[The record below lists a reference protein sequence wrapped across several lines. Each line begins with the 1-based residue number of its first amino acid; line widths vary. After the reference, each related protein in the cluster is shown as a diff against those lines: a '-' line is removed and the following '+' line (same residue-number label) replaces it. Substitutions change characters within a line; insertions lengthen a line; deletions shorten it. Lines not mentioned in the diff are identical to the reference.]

1 MAKHWSFSSLVAI
14 ALFVCSFGI
23 EVEAQPWTK
32 PATQMSKG
40 SPPPQDPQ
48 VQREPRPQPTY
59 PQTTQ
64 VRPEPRP
71 QPTYPQTPQVKP
83 VPQPQPTYPQT
94 TQVKP
99 VPQPQPTYPQTTQVR
114 PEPRPL
120 PTYPLTP
127 QVKPV
132 PQPQPKYPYT
142 PQVQPVPQPQPKY
155 PNTPQVQPVTQ
166 PQPQPKY
173 PNTPQVQPVPQPQPQ
188 PKYPYTPQVQPV
200 PQPQPQPKYPY
211 TPQVQPVP
219 QPQPQ
224 PKYPYT
230 PQVQPVPQPQRQPKY
245 PYTPQVQPVPQPQPK
260 NPYTP
265 QVQPV
270 PQPQPQ
276 PKYPYTPQVQPVP
289 QPQPKN
295 PYTPQVQPVPQP
307 QPQPKYPYTPQVQ
320 PVPQPQPQPKHPYTP
335 QVQPVPQPQPQPKYP
350 YTPQVQPVPQP
361 QPQPK
366 YPYTPQVQPAP
377 QPQPQPQPKY
387 PQTPQVQPVPQPQ
400 PQPQSKYPQTP
411 QVQPV
416 PQPQPKYPK
425 TPQVRPRPAL
435 KFPKYPQAP
444 KFGGYPRAFPDSL
457 QEPQAPQPQ
466 KPHQEYS
473 KQPSTLF
480 CEVTESQRVPCGAFD
495 ISAGECEAINCCFDG
510 RRCYFGKAVTIQCTK
525 DAQFI
530 VVVARDATLPNIDLE
545 SISLLGQGQGCTH
558 VDSNSEFAIYQFPVT
573 GCGSVVTE
581 EPGVIIYENRMSSS
595 YEVGF
600 GDLGA
605 ITRDSSYELLFQ
617 CRYTGISVETLVVE
631 VLPLQDP
638 PLPVA
643 ALGPI
648 SVHLRLANGQ
658 CNTKGCNEVD
668 AAYTSFY
675 TETDYPVVKVLRDP
689 VYVEVLL
696 LDKTDP
702 ALVLT
707 LGHCWTTTSPNP
719 HSLPQWDIL
728 IDGCPYRDDRYL
740 SQLVPVDAS
749 SGLEFPG
756 HFRRFIFKMFTF
768 VDNSMEPLRE
778 QVYIHCSTAVCSP
791 LPGGSCEP
799 SCYRKGKRAVKAEV
813 QRPTEPKAVVS
824 VGPVIMSTPEE

>member
-1 MAKHWSFSSLVAI
+1 SC
-14 ALFVCSFGI
+14 AL
-23 EVEAQPWTK
+23 
-32 PATQMSKG
+32 
-40 SPPPQDPQ
+40 
-48 VQREPRPQPTY
+48 
-59 PQTTQ
+59 
-64 VRPEPRP
+64 
-71 QPTYPQTPQVKP
+71 
-83 VPQPQPTYPQT
+83 
-94 TQVKP
+94 
-99 VPQPQPTYPQTTQVR
+99 
-114 PEPRPL
+114 
-120 PTYPLTP
+120 
-127 QVKPV
+127 
-132 PQPQPKYPYT
+132 
-142 PQVQPVPQPQPKY
+142 
-155 PNTPQVQPVTQ
+155 
-166 PQPQPKY
+166 
-173 PNTPQVQPVPQPQPQ
+173 
-188 PKYPYTPQVQPV
+188 
-200 PQPQPQPKYPY
+200 
-211 TPQVQPVP
+211 
-219 QPQPQ
+219 
-224 PKYPYT
+224 
-230 PQVQPVPQPQRQPKY
+230 
-245 PYTPQVQPVPQPQPK
+245 
-260 NPYTP
+260 
-265 QVQPV
+265 
-270 PQPQPQ
+270 
-276 PKYPYTPQVQPVP
+276 
-289 QPQPKN
+289 
-295 PYTPQVQPVPQP
+295 
-307 QPQPKYPYTPQVQ
+307 
-320 PVPQPQPQPKHPYTP
+320 
-335 QVQPVPQPQPQPKYP
+335 
-350 YTPQVQPVPQP
+350 
-361 QPQPK
+361 
-366 YPYTPQVQPAP
+366 
-377 QPQPQPQPKY
+377 
-387 PQTPQVQPVPQPQ
+387 
-400 PQPQSKYPQTP
+400 
-411 QVQPV
+411 
-416 PQPQPKYPK
+416 PQPKYPK